1 MPTVDRQ
8 SAVSTFSSL
17 ANETRLTILD
27 VLVDASSGLSFSQ
40 LYEAVP
46 IDDTGNFNYH
56 LTQLTGSFVR
66 KHDGIYKLTQTGTAI
81 VGALVAGTFDAD
93 LSREPVPTNWE
104 CLQCDGHFTVKC
116 VDTRAHLRCDTCGSG
131 STISVPPS
139 AVDST
144 SKDAL
149 PTTLIQWYRTR
160 MQHLRAGFCHRCS
173 SQIDRRL
180 VEGVDPEAD
189 APTPSVVRFDCHCC
203 GASASVS
210 GATLVTFHPVVEGFF
225 REHGLETH
233 SQHPTQVWRA
243 LDSADVRTVS
253 ENPLEVEVLFSMDE
267 EIVSAVIT
275 AAGCVENV
283 RRTDTS

>member
-27 VLVDASSGLSFSQ
+27 VLADAPVGLSFSQ

-56 LTQLTGSFVR
+56 LTQLTGSFVQ
-66 KHDGIYKLTQTGTAI
+66 KHDGVYKITPTGTAI
-81 VGALVAGTFDAD
+81 LGALVAGTFDAD
-93 LSREPVPTNWE
+93 LSIEPIPTNWE
-104 CLQCDGHFTVKC
+104 CLQCGGDFTVRC
-116 VDTRAHLRCDTCGSG
+116 VDTRAHLRCDTCESG

-144 SKDAL
+144 SKENL
-149 PTTLIQWYRTR
+149 PTTLIQWYRSR
-160 MQHLRAGFCHRCS
+160 IQQLRAGFCHRCS
-173 SQIDRRL
+173 SQTDRRL

-189 APTPSVVRFDCHCC
+189 APTPSVVRFDCRRC
-203 GASASVS
+203 GASATVS

-225 REHGLETH
+225 REYGLETH
-233 SQHPTQVWRA
+233 NQHPTQVWRA
-243 LDSADVRTVS
+243 LDSSEVRTTS
-253 ENPLEVEVLFSMDE
+253 ENPLEVEVQFSMDE
-267 EIVSAVIT
+267 ETVSAVIT
-275 AAGCVENV
+275 AAGCVEDV
-283 RRTDTS
+283 RRVDTS